1 LLNKIP
7 ILKWF
12 IPEWLASAD
21 YYKDGMVGAHTIGS
35 LATTGSEMTGYNL
48 DEALGNIHSIGW
60 LNTACLPAYNYMHL
74 IMVRHGSIFQVI
86 DPWATSWYGSFWAET
101 IPRDIIC
108 GDTVGE
114 AYVKGISHVG
124 ILYVTEPPQFW
135 WDITE
140 NVCFFGDPDLRPFVP
155 KNKYSEANYWERDDT
170 KPATY
175 DEELNING
183 KDIFTKVSMVD
194 SNFCNNSNSTY
205 SIGFNK

>member
-1 LLNKIP
+1 
-7 ILKWF
+7 
-12 IPEWLASAD
+12 
-21 YYKDGMVGAHTIGS
+21 
-35 LATTGSEMTGYNL
+35 
-48 DEALGNIHSIGW
+48 
-60 LNTACLPAYNYMHL
+60 
-74 IMVRHGSIFQVI
+74 MVRHGSIFQVI

-108 GDTVGE
+108 GDTAGE

-183 KDIFTKVSMVD
+183 HMPFGATSHPRAKEPKTFLQKYLWLIVIFAIIVILLIALALISRK
-194 SNFCNNSNSTY
+194 
-205 SIGFNK
+205 KK